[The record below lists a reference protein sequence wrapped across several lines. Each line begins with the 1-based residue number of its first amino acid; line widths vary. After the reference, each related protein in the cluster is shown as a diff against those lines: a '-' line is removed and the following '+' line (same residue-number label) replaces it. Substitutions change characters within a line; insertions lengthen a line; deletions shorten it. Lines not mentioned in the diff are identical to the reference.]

1 MANDLMRA
9 LFLLF
14 ALMIAQPA
22 WAEAEGDHGRNVF
35 KKCKSCHQI
44 GEGATDRVGPNL
56 NGVVGR
62 AAGSIEGF
70 RYSKAMLAAAAEGLV
85 WDVDHLDRYLTN
97 PRDYMKGTRMS
108 FRGLKDARDRSTVI
122 AYLAEASDDAG
133 RDPDVAPEILA
144 LEGDPDYGEY
154 LSGECVTCHR
164 IDGGADGG
172 DEGIPSITGW
182 DTAAFVT
189 ALHAYRSKHRDHPV
203 MQLATSRLNDEE
215 IAGLAAYF
223 ALQQQD

>member
-1 MANDLMRA
+1 MVSNPLRA
-9 LFLLF
+9 LAFLI
-14 ALMIAQPA
+14 ALAVAPPA
-22 WAEAEGDHGRNVF
+22 LAEAEGDHGRNVF

-56 NGVVGR
+56 NGVIGR
-62 AAGSIEGF
+62 PAGAVEGF
-70 RYSKAMLAAAAEGLV
+70 RYSKAMLAAAKDGLV

-122 AYLAEASDDAG
+122 AYLAAASGDTD
-133 RDPDVAPEILA
+133 RDPAVAAEILA

-164 IDGGADGG
+164 ADGG
-172 DEGIPSITGW
+172 DDGIPSITGW

-189 ALHAYRSKHRDHPV
+189 ALHAYKSKHRDHPV
-203 MQLATSRLNDEE
+203 MQMATSRLNDEE
-215 IAGLAAYF
+215 IAGLAAFF
-223 ALQQQD
+223 ATQQQE

>member
-1 MANDLMRA
+1 MRA
-9 LFLLF
+9 FAFLI
-14 ALMIAQPA
+14 ALTLAPPA
-22 WAEAEGDHGRNVF
+22 LAEAEGDHGRNVF

-56 NGVVGR
+56 NGVIGR
-62 AAGSIEGF
+62 PAGAIEGF
-70 RYSKAMLAAAAEGLV
+70 RYSKAMLAAAKDGLV

-122 AYLAEASDDAG
+122 AYLAEASGDTD
-133 RDPDVAPEILA
+133 RDPAVAAEILA

-164 IDGGADGG
+164 ADGG
-172 DEGIPSITGW
+172 DDGIPSITGW

-189 ALHAYRSKHRDHPV
+189 ALHAYKSKHRDHPV
-203 MQLATSRLNDEE
+203 MQMATSRLNDEE
-215 IAGLAAYF
+215 IAGLAAFF
-223 ALQQQD
+223 ATQQQE

>member
-1 MANDLMRA
+1 MRTLAFLIVLIMAPPA
-9 LFLLF
+9 L
-14 ALMIAQPA
+14 
-22 WAEAEGDHGRNVF
+22 AEAEGDHGRNVF
-35 KKCKSCHQI
+35 KKCRSCHQI

-62 AAGSIEGF
+62 PAGSIEGF
-70 RYSKAMLAAAAEGLV
+70 RYSNAMMTAAGAGLV
-85 WDVDHLDRYLTN
+85 WDADTLDRYLTN
-97 PRDYMKGTRMS
+97 PRDYMRGTRMS

-122 AYLAEASDDAG
+122 AYLAEASDNAD
-133 RDPDVAPEILA
+133 RDPAVAPEILA

-164 IDGGADGG
+164 ADGG

-182 DTAAFVT
+182 DAAPFVT

-203 MQLATSRLNDEE
+203 MQMATGRLNDEE
-215 IAGLAAYF
+215 IAGLAAFF
-223 ALQQQD
+223 ATQQQE

>member
-1 MANDLMRA
+1 MVNDPMRA
-9 LFLLF
+9 LVILL
-14 ALMIAQPA
+14 ALTMASPVL
-22 WAEAEGDHGRNVF
+22 AEAEGDHGRNVF

-56 NGVVGR
+56 NGVLGR
-62 AAGSIEGF
+62 AAGAIEGF
-70 RYSKAMLAAAAEGLV
+70 RYSKAMIAAAKDGLV
-85 WDVDHLDRYLTN
+85 WDIDTLDAYLTK

-122 AYLAEASDDAG
+122 AYLAEASTTAASN

-164 IDGGADGG
+164 SDGG
-172 DEGIPSITGW
+172 DNGIPSITGW
-182 DTAAFVT
+182 DNAAFVT
-189 ALHAYRSKHRDHPV
+189 ALHAYKNKHRDHPV

-215 IAGLAAYF
+215 IAGLAAFF
-223 ALQQQD
+223 ATQQQE